1 MEVFTSGELEAVN
14 GTDAKLKC
22 TFDSTNKVSLAT
34 TSVSWNFKPVGRGA
48 EESVFYYQEEPY
60 PPTNGRFKGR
70 AVWAG
75 NIERYDASIILRDV
89 QFSDN
94 GTYTCQVKNPP
105 DVHGTAGEVRLRVVL
120 TGQCP
125 PRLGPHWYTKHR
137 LVTSAPLTRTAQ
149 TSQLGHT
156 GTVVI
161 SAGLGVPHI
170 FQLSFK
176 SVVPDPGLQAAV
188 PCISLFLFPIE
199 LLIGPFN

>member
-1 MEVFTSGELEAVN
+1 MSGTGAQLLPLLAGLAVSGVLRVSAMEVFTSGELEAVN

-120 TGQCP
+120 TASHSEIMI
-125 PRLGPHWYTKHR
+125 L
-137 LVTSAPLTRTAQ
+137 A
-149 TSQLGHT
+149 
-156 GTVVI
+156 
-161 SAGLGVPHI
+161 
-170 FQLSFK
+170 
-176 SVVPDPGLQAAV
+176 AAV
-188 PCISLFLFPIE
+188 GGTTLVV
-199 LLIGPFN
+199 LLLVSITVIVKFYLKRRRQRDPTESKEASVL